1 MKPFTIIAIVI
12 FAFGSIAHLLRLFL
26 GWEII
31 INAVVM
37 PIWISAIGFVIAGG
51 LAIMLWY
58 EMKK

>member
-12 FAFGSIAHLLRLFL
+12 FALVSIVHLLRLFL

-31 INAVVM
+31 FNGVVM

-51 LAIMLWY
+51 LAFMLWY
-58 EMKK
+58 EMNK